1 MPGNA
6 DPSSQTPPDATKPLN
21 QGDGDKLPHLIV
33 QRQPA
38 GNETNGTLATARRMI
53 NGSYAPFVPAVL
65 ALVMLGGVI
74 GLYFQPPGLR
84 FLFRILDLT
93 PGGGTTTPIAV
104 AIDARSARKD
114 ATGLAGPK
122 DTDVI
127 VGLGKLIPTG
137 DVVIVAPPF
146 GAGDA
151 RIAALKVKEGD
162 RVAKGDILA
171 VMDNESQLRARIE
184 TARAAVQAKAA
195 ILAQTLASVRI
206 SRDEAQAALGRATA
220 TARNAQRDLDRI
232 EKLYKDGFSTLA
244 MLDQKRTTRDETVR
258 EVERSQAF
266 LSRWDSAHPDQ
277 QPDVVVAQRTVDA
290 ARADFLRA
298 EHDLDQAYVKA
309 PINGTVLSIASK
321 LGERPGRAGVM
332 DIGDIDKMTVE
343 IEIYQTRISHVSV
356 GDSVRLNAEAL
367 PASLTAH
374 ITRIGLEIGRQALI
388 DASPAANT
396 DARVVK
402 VYADLDPESSKA
414 ARNFTNLQ
422 VTARITPRDQK

>member
-1 MPGNA
+1 
-6 DPSSQTPPDATKPLN
+6 
-21 QGDGDKLPHLIV
+21 
-33 QRQPA
+33 
-38 GNETNGTLATARRMI
+38 
-53 NGSYAPFVPAVL
+53 
-65 ALVMLGGVI
+65 
-74 GLYFQPPGLR
+74 
-84 FLFRILDLT
+84 
-93 PGGGTTTPIAV
+93 
-104 AIDARSARKD
+104 
-114 ATGLAGPK
+114 
-122 DTDVI
+122 
-127 VGLGKLIPTG
+127 
-137 DVVIVAPPF
+137 
-146 GAGDA
+146 
-151 RIAALKVKEGD
+151 
-162 RVAKGDILA
+162 
-171 VMDNESQLRARIE
+171 
-184 TARAAVQAKAA
+184 
-195 ILAQTLASVRI
+195 
-206 SRDEAQAALGRATA
+206 
-220 TARNAQRDLDRI
+220 
-232 EKLYKDGFSTLA
+232 

-356 GDSVRLNAEAL
+356 GDRVRLNAEAL

-374 ITRIGLEIGRQALI
+374 VTRIGLEIGRQALI